1 MRPVTALRSLNARA
15 FALFALLIQLL
26 LPLGVPMA
34 MTVDQSGG
42 TALVI
47 CSMQDDGVPRD
58 AGEKLG
64 LACRL
69 CDAQVQAA
77 VVLPPP
83 VAPYIAMVERAEPV
97 VAEPLVLPP
106 HEVRPAPTRPRGP
119 PVQA

>member
-1 MRPVTALRSLNARA
+1 VTALRSLNARA
-15 FALFALLIQLL
+15 FAFFALLIQLL

-34 MTVDQSGG
+34 MTVDRTGG

-47 CSMQDDGVPRD
+47 CSMQDGGASHQTSDDP
-58 AGEKLG
+58 G

-83 VAPYIAMVERAEPV
+83 VAPHIAVVERAEP
-97 VAEPLVLPP
+97 ALIEALVLPP

-119 PVQA
+119 PLQA